1 VARVADTVLDELA
14 TWVAKVMP
22 EIADRIPTGAAVELG
37 RLAKPAGARFTD
49 DYDDY
54 DAFAEI
60 EVDVDRSPVLGE
72 LGALNP
78 LLAERLF
85 GALELT
91 VERLDLAGA
100 PDLAA

>member
-1 VARVADTVLDELA
+1 VAQVADAVLQELA
-14 TWVAKVMP
+14 TWVAQVMP

-37 RLAKPAGARFTD
+37 RLVKPAGARFAD
-49 DYDDY
+49 DSDS
-54 DAFAEI
+54 FAWT
-60 EVDVDRSPVLGE
+60 EVDVDDPPVLGE

-91 VERLDLAGA
+91 VERLNLTGA